1 MTGLSS
7 YQIPLLE
14 GIRTVLLERG
24 YSVVVHLHD
33 LSSAELPWQL
43 RCLLTHGRPAGV
55 IASGCV
61 TAAQDEQVRRLVT
74 EHGIPTVHLGKDLPG
89 ETCVRGDNVQGMAAL
104 MAHLL
109 DEHGARRPA
118 FIRGTAHQP
127 DHRDRER
134 VFREELARRGLP
146 VDEELVIEGGLHQT
160 PRVRALRALLSAR
173 PDLDALVASDDIA
186 AIFAVDILAELGW
199 QVPRDIAV
207 TGFDNHPS
215 ATLTWPA
222 ITSVDQNLVLQ
233 GTTAATAL
241 LYLMTGAAPGEH
253 HYVPC
258 RVVVRGST
266 RRQDTLTTDDGL
278 GVESVARLA
287 QQHLSEQ
294 NNLMRLSRSLI
305 DCRTPEDIRA
315 TLADELGPLGIRR
328 CFLALRQDALH
339 GDPAAVGGVEEGH
352 SPTALVMDYRDQGSH
367 PVPGAPFTSCLL
379 PEALQGELDTGF
391 LVVQALHAGEEELGH
406 QLLEVPLGT
415 SAITETLRLD
425 VGKALRAA
433 LDTRELRDTVHE
445 LRREMEERR
454 RAEAQLQLSST
465 VIDQTADG
473 IAIVDSRARILSLNP
488 AFAAM
493 TGYPV
498 AELTGR
504 SITLLRLRQEGD
516 TFRTV
521 REALLGQGHW
531 EGEMW
536 SRRRDGEQSLA
547 RVSVSGVGTPGQ
559 EPDQY
564 VVVCNDVTELR
575 RKDEFIQHLALHD
588 ELTGLPNRAL
598 LTDRLTQRIALA
610 RRHGE
615 PLGVIFVDLD
625 RFKMINGS
633 YGHEVGNELLTTM
646 AVRLRDVLR
655 DSDAIARVGGD
666 EFVVVLT
673 RAGGPEDYAAVA
685 QRIIAQLSRPVT
697 VDGHQLRVGASVG
710 IACFPDDG
718 GEAVALTRNA
728 EAARHSA
735 KSAGGGTYC
744 FFRPEMTTQ
753 AQLQLQLEMD
763 LREAVESG
771 GLELFYQPKVLLPG
785 GDLCGAEALVRWRHP
800 VRGMVGPLEFIPLA
814 EERGIICDL
823 GSWVLDEACR
833 QSRAWRDAHGRTVK
847 IGVNVS
853 AVQVQQSDLVKQVVA
868 SCYRHE
874 VESADIEVELT
885 ESSIMDNLDEVSET
899 FSDLRGIG
907 VTVAVD
913 DFGTG
918 HSSFAY
924 LRDLPVDVLKI
935 DRAFIMNVENKV
947 KDREI
952 LKTIVTLAQAL
963 SLDVVAEGVETRNQA
978 DLLASFGCRTAQGYL
993 FARPLP
999 AAEFADTY
1007 LARAA

>member
-1 MTGLSS
+1 MARVPSRRVLVIMTGLSS

-735 KSAGGGTYC
+735 EVGRRGHLLLLPARDDDAGAVAAPVGDGPAGGG
-744 FFRPEMTTQ
+744 
-753 AQLQLQLEMD
+753 
-763 LREAVESG
+763 RERRAG
-771 GLELFYQPKVLLPG
+771 ALLPAEGAAAG
-785 GDLCGAEALVRWRHP
+785 GRP
-800 VRGMVGPLEFIPLA
+800 VRCRGAGPLAPPGPRDGRAAGVHPARRGAGHHLRSGQLGPRRGVPPVTRVAGRPRSDREDRG
-814 EERGIICDL
+814 ERL
-823 GSWVLDEACR
+823 GGPGPAVRPGEAGRRVVLPAR
-833 QSRAWRDAHGRTVK
+833 GGVGGHRGRADRVQHHGQPRR
-847 IGVNVS
+847 GV
-853 AVQVQQSDLVKQVVA
+853 
-868 SCYRHE
+868 
-874 VESADIEVELT
+874 
-885 ESSIMDNLDEVSET
+885 
-899 FSDLRGIG
+899 
-907 VTVAVD
+907 
-913 DFGTG
+913 
-918 HSSFAY
+918 
-924 LRDLPVDVLKI
+924 RDLLRPAG
-935 DRAFIMNVENKV
+935 DRSPSPSTTSGRA
-947 KDREI
+947 
-952 LKTIVTLAQAL
+952 TP
-963 SLDVVAEGVETRNQA
+963 
-978 DLLASFGCRTAQGYL
+978 ASPTCAICRSTCS
-993 FARPLP
+993 RSI
-999 AAEFADTY
+999 E
-1007 LARAA
+1007 RSS